1 MKHFIIHWT
10 FPQLTD
16 CLNNLRLYSNIL
28 AITLFRKTSFSSLF
42 LKMALISLLINS
54 LAGSET
60 LILNQFLILYQEH
73 LYNFIIVLYLSS
85 CSVFWYYSFINKIMF
100 QNFMQAYNVLLLLL
114 PSNFSYVPPILLNS
128 EDFRISSVIGF

>member
-42 LKMALISLLINS
+42 LKMALISFLINS

-60 LILNQFLILYQEH
+60 LLLNQFLILYQDH
-73 LYNFIIVLYLSS
+73 LYNFIIVLYLSP

-100 QNFMQAYNVLLLLL
+100 QNLMQAYNVLLLLL
-114 PSNFSYVPPILLNS
+114 PSNFSYGPPILLNS